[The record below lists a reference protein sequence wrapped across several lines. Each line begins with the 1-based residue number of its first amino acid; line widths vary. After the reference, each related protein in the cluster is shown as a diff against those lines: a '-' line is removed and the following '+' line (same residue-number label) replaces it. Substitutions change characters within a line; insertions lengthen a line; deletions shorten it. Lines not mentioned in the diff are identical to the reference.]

1 MLYISSAQLIPSP
14 HYPLSPHLPAPQAK
28 WLNVPPTF
36 SQWPHPRSFSP
47 PIWHRSAPI
56 LAAERCGAHWPAIIL
71 AVSTHPHPP
80 SSPPTRHRPDPALA
94 AGQCAAHRSHPH
106 GTGGDSS
113 GGRGSRCGSPC
124 RNTEVSGRAEVEG
137 MALPAGSRR
146 QEHGGNMEVTVV
158 GRVAEIVGA
167 GPPAGSVRGRGCPY
181 TGIAWVMLGLPFAV
195 FLHVFTRDLPG
206 EELPD
211 LPQQGSVEMQARFE
225 RHRRPESK
233 RTSTRERAEAYTP
246 HMCGQRTR
254 ARGWA
259 THSFARAT
267 PAPVRSLNLVIPV

>member
-1 MLYISSAQLIPSP
+1 MEGPGSKPRTRNTNLLWPVFLPAHTARQQNTGLLAAKNEHDIRLKRPGTAIHDPSTPSTFPSRGGMLYISSAQLIPSP

-106 GTGGDSS
+106 GT
-113 GGRGSRCGSPC
+113 
-124 RNTEVSGRAEVEG
+124 
-137 MALPAGSRR
+137 
-146 QEHGGNMEVTVV
+146 
-158 GRVAEIVGA
+158 
-167 GPPAGSVRGRGCPY
+167 
-181 TGIAWVMLGLPFAV
+181 
-195 FLHVFTRDLPG
+195 
-206 EELPD
+206 
-211 LPQQGSVEMQARFE
+211 
-225 RHRRPESK
+225 
-233 RTSTRERAEAYTP
+233 
-246 HMCGQRTR
+246 
-254 ARGWA
+254 
-259 THSFARAT
+259 
-267 PAPVRSLNLVIPV
+267 